1 MRMAMKKIMPEG
13 EETLRR
19 GRRSRATTALPRT
32 RSAWWRNCCWRRA
45 ARMHAAFTLQDWRC
59 TVCKK
64 MGSKFLARFC
74 DCNNRFEGVLVA
86 ERLRLNFAL
95 LRRVCGRHGMAN
107 VQQWLDQVEQFYGQ
121 LKATDEPDR
130 LKSTFTMFTTR
141 IMIYDPCKPTQIS
154 IPEIFDRKI
163 WTPRRLLFSRF

>member
-1 MRMAMKKIMPEG
+1 M
-13 EETLRR
+13 
-19 GRRSRATTALPRT
+19 GRRWRIGRPVPVYCSKNVFCPKCAESTDLNVAQPSPAALDEDGNEENNARGEGDVATRAPFACRHCATPYPL
-32 RSAWWRNCCWRRA
+32 SMVEELLLERA

-74 DCNNRFEGVLVA
+74 DCNNRFEGVLGA

-95 LRRVCGRHGMAN
+95 LRRVCGRYGMAN

-121 LKATDEPDR
+121 
-130 LKSTFTMFTTR
+130 
-141 IMIYDPCKPTQIS
+141 
-154 IPEIFDRKI
+154 
-163 WTPRRLLFSRF
+163 